1 MRTTQIAAIAAG
13 LGLALG
19 AFPAAAAE
27 FPSKPIEVVIP
38 FAQGGGT
45 DQVGRAFAQFAKPH
59 LGVDLFV
66 SNRTGGSG
74 ATGFAYGAQ
83 AAPDGHVI
91 TMTVTTL
98 VSAPHTIKGYPVT
111 YRDFKT
117 ICLISAPPGVLSVH
131 KDSPFKTL
139 KDLIAFGKANPKKL
153 TFGTA
158 GPGSN
163 THLIGAAFAN
173 KAGIEV
179 RYVPHRGSG
188 PVLTATF
195 GKHVDVAVTDKA
207 EALPWL
213 TDGRLRALTVF
224 TGEADSGLKDV
235 PTAKAAGFDMD
246 IGSFRAL
253 GAPKDTPAPVMAKLI
268 DGCRKTAADKEF
280 ITFLEKTGTEIN
292 TKFGDDAAAWIKQQ
306 DELFGEAARIV
317 SGQGS

>member
-1 MRTTQIAAIAAG
+1 MQTMHITATVA
-13 LGLALG
+13 LGLAL
-19 AFPAAAAE
+19 ATAPAAGQDK
-27 FPSKPIEVVIP
+27 FPSKSIEVVIP

-83 AAPDGHVI
+83 AKPDGHVI

-98 VSAPHTIKGYPVT
+98 VAAPHTIQGYPVT
-111 YRDFKT
+111 YKDFKT
-117 ICLISAPPGVLSVH
+117 ICLISAPPGILSVH
-131 KDSPFKTL
+131 KDSPFKSL
-139 KDLIAFGKANPKKL
+139 QDLIAYGKANPKKI

-163 THLIGAAFAN
+163 THLIGAAFAAM
-173 KAGIEV
+173 AGFEV

-213 TDGRLRALTVF
+213 QDGRLRALTVF
-224 TGEADSGLKDV
+224 TGDADSGLAGV
-235 PTAKAAGFDMD
+235 PTAKSAGFDMD

-253 GAPKDTPAPVMAKLI
+253 GAPKDTPEPVMATLI
-268 DGCRKTAADKEF
+268 EGCRKTAADKEF
-280 ITFLEKTGTEIN
+280 IAFLEKTGTEIR
-292 TKFGDDAAAWIKQQ
+292 TKFGADAAEWIKMQ
-306 DELFGEAARIV
+306 DDIFGKAAKIV
-317 SGQGS
+317 AAQGG

>member
-1 MRTTQIAAIAAG
+1 MRRTHFAAIAAIG
-13 LGLALG
+13 LGLAAVPAAAED
-19 AFPAAAAE
+19 AFPA
-27 FPSKPIEVVIP
+27 KPIEVVIP

-83 AAPDGHVI
+83 AKPDGHVI

-139 KDLIAFGKANPKKL
+139 QDLVAFGKANPKKL

-163 THLIGAAFAN
+163 THLIGAAFAS

-213 TDGRLRALTVF
+213 QDGRLRALTVF
-224 TGEADSGLKDV
+224 TGDADSGLAGV
-235 PTAKAAGFDMD
+235 PTGKAAGFDMD

-253 GAPKDTPAPVMAKLI
+253 GAPKDTPEPVMAKLV
-268 DGCRKTAADKEF
+268 DGCRKTAADKAF
-280 ITFLEKTGTEIN
+280 IEFLEKTGTEIN
-292 TKFGDDAAAWIKQQ
+292 TRFGADAAAWIKQQ
-306 DELFGEAARIV
+306 DDLFGEAARIV
-317 SGQGS
+317 AAQGS